1 MFKKHLSMIIAVL
14 VLLSMVAG
22 CAAPAAAPAAP
33 AAEEAAATEAPAAEE
48 AAPAAEGDTL
58 KIGVTMKFDDRW
70 LTSMREAMEAYGA
83 AQGGV
88 EVVFVDSKE
97 DVAVQ
102 LGQVENFVTQGL
114 DAIVIIAANTDA
126 TDPMTQAAVDAGI
139 PLVYVN
145 RKPANLPEGVAYV
158 GSNSIDAGVFQMEWI
173 AEALGGK
180 GNVVILNGDLSQEAA
195 QQRTEGV
202 KQVAATFPDITIT
215 KEQSGNWSR
224 DEGLALMENWL
235 STGDQIDAVASNN
248 DEMAIGAIAAID
260 AAGKLGEIIVGGV
273 DASADALAEMDAGR
287 LNVTVF
293 QNAVGQ
299 GEGGI
304 ATAIALARGEEVEQV
319 VWIPYELVTPENYK
333 DYMK

>member
-202 KQVAATFPDITIT
+202 KQVAATF
-215 KEQSGNWSR
+215 
-224 DEGLALMENWL
+224 
-235 STGDQIDAVASNN
+235 QIGRASCR
-248 DEMAIGAIAAID
+248 ER
-260 AAGKLGEIIVGGV
+260 V
-273 DASADALAEMDAGR
+273 
-287 LNVTVF
+287 
-293 QNAVGQ
+293 
-299 GEGGI
+299 
-304 ATAIALARGEEVEQV
+304 
-319 VWIPYELVTPENYK
+319 
-333 DYMK
+333 